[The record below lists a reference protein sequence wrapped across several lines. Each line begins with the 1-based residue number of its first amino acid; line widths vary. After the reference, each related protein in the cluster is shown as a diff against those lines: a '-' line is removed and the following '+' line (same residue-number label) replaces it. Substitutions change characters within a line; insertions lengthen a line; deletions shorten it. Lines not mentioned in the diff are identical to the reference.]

1 VVLLVEEEAA
11 IRSRFEAGSRAVAIA
26 DDGAILAAAR
36 GELWISRDNGKTVS
50 ALGGWKGNTNAI
62 SLAVAA
68 GRVWILSD
76 GALSSMPAAGGPAT
90 LVRSSDVA
98 RIAGAGAALVALS
111 RSSKG
116 PVLERLGTEEEGA
129 IYLDDAGVDAASDD
143 RVILAAAAGGRL
155 FALASPEAVSVS
167 RDGGKSFRSFALPG
181 AAALTFAGDQDDAPL
196 LALLVPPLEEEAYMA
211 LLPAEGSPTL
221 VAELASGGSIE
232 EADDEGTASIG
243 AAAIG
248 WDATREFV
256 WIACR
261 AGLLALAKA
270 RKH

>member
-1 VVLLVEEEAA
+1 
-11 IRSRFEAGSRAVAIA
+11 
-26 DDGAILAAAR
+26 
-36 GELWISRDNGKTVS
+36 
-50 ALGGWKGNTNAI
+50 
-62 SLAVAA
+62 
-68 GRVWILSD
+68 
-76 GALSSMPAAGGPAT
+76 
-90 LVRSSDVA
+90 
-98 RIAGAGAALVALS
+98 
-111 RSSKG
+111 
-116 PVLERLGTEEEGA
+116 VLERLGTEEEGA

-143 RVILAAAAGGRL
+143 RVVLAAAAGGRL

-181 AAALTFAGDQDDAPL
+181 AAALTFAGAQDDAPL